1 MQWCG
6 AATVV
11 CRALAGERGHGRHG
25 GFAWVLKKVY
35 HPSSRAMFVRRACPG
50 SGVGFR
56 DPPTFPGSKRC
67 EKSEGCEA
75 ELKKA
80 YFSQGRTACQK
91 ACWQGWRVARL
102 VWSRSEQKYYDDA
115 RPTTPHGPGVR
126 SPCMCY
132 VIAASKLHNRP
143 SALHGE
149 VVCAAGHPRSQSA

>member
-80 YFSQGRTACQK
+80 YFSSRTDCLPK
-91 ACWQGWRVARL
+91 GLLARL
-102 VWSRSEQKYYDDA
+102 ASGKA
-115 RPTTPHGPGVR
+115 GVVSLR
-126 SPCMCY
+126 AK
-132 VIAASKLHNRP
+132 IL
-143 SALHGE
+143 
-149 VVCAAGHPRSQSA
+149 